1 MFEENMIV
9 QLKGIGMSDYE
20 AKVYLTLICIN
31 SASTRELH
39 ETTNI
44 PRGRV
49 YETLASLEKKGF
61 IISNRQS
68 PIRYRVADIPHT
80 VERLKREA
88 VTRYDMLG
96 IALETFAA
104 LTCTDQLGQTYTI
117 QSEWGIGNHIR
128 FLLKTVKNE
137 LLSGPPDFPN
147 FEHFQ
152 SEPPD
157 ASAMRSIVDLPKPG
171 LSRPL
176 PRHIM
181 RPPGKQSQLI
191 AR

>member
-61 IISNRQS
+61 IISNSFCGLTDRL
-68 PIRYRVADIPHT
+68 YRCGSGCFVMQNDSHLVN
-80 VERLKREA
+80 VEIMA
-88 VTRYDMLG
+88 
-96 IALETFAA
+96 FAE
-104 LTCTDQLGQTYTI
+104 CCRVIFGK
-117 QSEWGIGNHIR
+117 S
-128 FLLKTVKNE
+128 
-137 LLSGPPDFPN
+137 
-147 FEHFQ
+147 
-152 SEPPD
+152 
-157 ASAMRSIVDLPKPG
+157 
-171 LSRPL
+171 
-176 PRHIM
+176 
-181 RPPGKQSQLI
+181 GKQI
-191 AR
+191 